1 MLKSQVRED
10 CRWVARD
17 LAAGETVAGHAH
29 PRGHL
34 SIFIGDVTVRM
45 AGANC
50 RIANDGI
57 YVPAGVVHDIYAHT
71 ATRMFCVGRED
82 F

>member
-1 MLKSQVRED
+1 MLASAEKPD
-10 CRWVARD
+10 CKWVARE
-17 LAAGETVAGHAH
+17 LRAGEIVAGHSH
-29 PRGHL
+29 KHGHL
-34 SIFIGDVTVRM
+34 SVFFGDVTVTM
-45 AGANC
+45 GGGVY

-57 YVPAGVVHDIYAHT
+57 YVPCGVVHDIYAHT